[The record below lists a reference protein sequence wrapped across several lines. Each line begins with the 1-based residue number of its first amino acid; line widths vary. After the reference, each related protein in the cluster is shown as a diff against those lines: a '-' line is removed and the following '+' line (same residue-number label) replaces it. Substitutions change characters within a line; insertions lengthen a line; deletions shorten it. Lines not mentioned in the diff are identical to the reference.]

1 MNRILMQERLKQFF
15 IEDMGSRDVSATSIF
30 PKDMLGK
37 VALIAKEN
45 GIYCGGPVIQEG
57 FQLLD
62 ATSKVRLQK
71 KEGEAVKEGDTLA
84 LIEAP
89 IHVLLSGERVILNL
103 VQRMSGIATLTNEYV
118 KAVEGTRAAITD
130 TRKTAPGLRMFD
142 KYAVRQG
149 GGKNHRFGLFDAVM
163 LKDNHIAFCGSITK
177 AVEKARQAVGHTTPI
192 EVEIETK
199 EAMDEAVRA
208 GADIIMFD
216 NRTPEEITAWIHDVP
231 SSIATEASGMIQ
243 LSNVAAYA
251 QTGVDYISVG
261 ALTHS
266 VRAFDISA
274 QMMNK

>member
-15 IEDMGSRDVSATSIF
+15 IEDMGNRDVSATSIF
-30 PKDMLGK
+30 PADVRGT
-37 VALIAKEN
+37 VAFIAKEE
-45 GIYCGGPVIQEG
+45 GIFCGGPVIQEG

-62 ATSKVRLQK
+62 ATSDVQLPK
-71 KEGEAVKEGDTLA
+71 KEGEVVTKGETLA
-84 LIEAP
+84 VIEAP

-103 VQRMSGIATLTNEYV
+103 VQRMSGIATLTHRYV
-118 KAVEGTRAAITD
+118 QEIQGTNASIAD

-149 GGKNHRFGLFDAVM
+149 GGKNHRIGLFDAVM

-216 NRTPEEITAWIHDVP
+216 NRTPEEITAWIRDVP
-231 SSIATEASGMIQ
+231 SSITTEASGMIQ
-243 LSNVAAYA
+243 LSNVASYA
-251 QTGVDYISVG
+251 QTGVDYISIG

-266 VRAFDISA
+266 VRAFDMSA

>member
-15 IEDMGSRDVSATSIF
+15 IEDMGNRDVSATSIF
-30 PKDMLGK
+30 PADVRGT
-37 VALIAKEN
+37 VAFIAKEE
-45 GIYCGGPVIQEG
+45 GIFCGGPVIQEG

-62 ATSKVRLQK
+62 GTSDIQLLK
-71 KEGEAVKEGDTLA
+71 KEGEVVTKGETLA
-84 LIEAP
+84 MIEAP

-103 VQRMSGIATLTNEYV
+103 VQRMSGIATLTHRYV
-118 KAVEGTRAAITD
+118 QEIQGTHASIAD

-149 GGKNHRFGLFDAVM
+149 GGKNHRIGLFDAVM

-216 NRTPEEITAWIHDVP
+216 NRTPEEITAWIRDVP
-231 SSIATEASGMIQ
+231 SSITTEASGMIQ
-243 LSNVAAYA
+243 LSNVASYA
-251 QTGVDYISVG
+251 QTGVDYISIG

>member
-15 IEDMGSRDVSATSIF
+15 IEDMGNRDVSATSIF
-30 PKDMLGK
+30 PVDVRGT
-37 VALIAKEN
+37 VAFIAKEE
-45 GIYCGGPVIQEG
+45 GIFCGGPVIQEG

-62 ATSKVRLQK
+62 ATSNVQLRK
-71 KEGEAVKEGDTLA
+71 KEGEVVTKGETLA
-84 LIEAP
+84 VIEAP

-103 VQRMSGIATLTNEYV
+103 VQRMSGIATLTHRYV
-118 KAVEGTRAAITD
+118 QEIQGTNASIAD

-149 GGKNHRFGLFDAVM
+149 GGKNHRIGLFDAVM

-216 NRTPEEITAWIHDVP
+216 NRTPEEITAWIRDVP
-231 SSIATEASGMIQ
+231 SSITTEASGMIQ
-243 LSNVAAYA
+243 LSNVASYA
-251 QTGVDYISVG
+251 QTGVDYISIG